1 MSWRTLLKQ
10 RLCWGPHLQ
19 HIHLTH
25 KILLQSPLT
34 HTGVLPD
41 SIGNLSAL
49 QTLLLNGNHFEGTEF
64 CTEHETQPR
73 RTLLTRCPSTI
84 TLSRFFD
91 FSRSLFAGELPESI
105 GNLSALKELYLAQ
118 NRFSGESNNHKLD
131 SRRTPSRGCL
141 FETSV
146 MTKSFTYTLD
156 RPSHTQARFPTRSG
170 TCRRCRLYG

>member
-1 MSWRTLLKQ
+1 MKTGMPPTQ
-10 RLCWGPHLQ
+10 HPCWGPDLQ
-19 HIHLTH
+19 HLSLTR

-34 HTGVLPD
+34 HTGGLPD

-49 QTLLLNGNHFEGTEF
+49 QTLALGKNQFEGTEF

-105 GNLSALKELYLAQ
+105 GNLSALKELYLY
-118 NRFSGESNNHKLD
+118 NNNFSGMVFWTEHEDKD
-131 SRRTPSRGCL
+131 A
-141 FETSV
+141 
-146 MTKSFTYTLD
+146 
-156 RPSHTQARFPTRSG
+156 TQRVSQ
-170 TCRRCRLYG
+170 